1 MQMKKSLACAAVA
14 IAAIGVASAQAPVV
28 DAKKAK
34 SLFEGHE
41 CAGCHQMEVKVV
53 GPGLKQ
59 VAEKYR
65 GNKDAPPKLIEKI
78 KKGGVGAWGEIP
90 MPPNIDITD
99 EELKIVVAWIL
110 SQ

>member
-1 MQMKKSLACAAVA
+1 MAMKKSLACAVA
-14 IAAIGVASAQAPVV
+14 IATMGVAFAQAPAV

-41 CAGCHQMEVKVV
+41 CAGCHQMDMKIV

-65 GNKDAPPKLIEKI
+65 GNKDASAKLIEKI
-78 KKGGVGAWGEIP
+78 KKGGVGVWGEIP
-90 MPPNIDITD
+90 MPPNLDITD

>member
-1 MQMKKSLACAAVA
+1 MKKTLACAVA
-14 IAAIGVASAQAPVV
+14 IATMGVAFAQAPAV
-28 DAKKAK
+28 DAKKAN

-41 CAGCHQMEVKVV
+41 CAGCHQMDMKIV

-65 GNKDAPPKLIEKI
+65 GNKDAPAKLIEKI
-78 KKGGVGAWGEIP
+78 KKGGVGVWGEIP
-90 MPPNIDITD
+90 MPPNLDVTED
-99 EELKIVVAWIL
+99 ELKIVVAWIL